1 MIASLSALT
10 ASNVLTIIS
19 SLLMLLG
26 GVAAFIIGMNLMGSN
41 LERAAGKSM
50 RRLMAKAAKNRFRGI
65 ATGAAVTAIVTS
77 SSATTVMIVGF
88 VNVGLMTLT
97 QAASVIMGANIGTTV
112 TALLTAISTVGD
124 ELLII
129 TALFTFSSF
138 VGMLMSM
145 LSKKEKI
152 KRVGAILQGLG
163 LIFVGMQFMSMTM
176 KNMLAD
182 EHINFVIEQAF
193 IGIGKGADKLTWHII
208 VLFLLGAALTGLV
221 QSSSAITAIVI
232 SLANE
237 NLITLPM
244 GMFIILGTNV
254 GTCVT
259 ALFSSLGTNVNARR
273 AAIVHLLFNVLG
285 SIIFIIPL
293 AFLSGH
299 LERFLNSFIPSL
311 SWQIAIFHMA
321 FNVLTTAILIG
332 FVNYLVK
339 LACLIV
345 PDKKDADSKEEQDT
359 LDRRLLKTPA
369 IAVGQVRRQL
379 LSMADKAFKNYK
391 LSLDMLFS
399 GDLSHRE
406 EFDETEKSIN
416 SMNKHIISFLIE
428 LSLTE
433 ISETDEKKV
442 SSFYHVASDIERIGD
457 YAENIVEYAEKS
469 VEDKLEFSDHAK
481 EEIREMD
488 LHITNLYRYT
498 GQVFAG
504 SDLNYLPDVEKEETA
519 TDDVNR
525 KMQQS
530 HLRRMTEG
538 RCTAEAGAVF
548 LQLAVNMERIGD
560 HMNNI
565 ANSVKSYGHKSG
577 VTVRKV
583 SK

>member
-1 MIASLSALT
+1 MTASLTALT
-10 ASNVLTIIS
+10 PSNILTIIS

-50 RRLMAKAAKNRFRGI
+50 RRLMSKAAKNRFRGV

-112 TALLTAISTVGD
+112 TAFLTAISTAGD

-129 TALFTFSSF
+129 TALFAFSAF
-138 VGMLMSM
+138 VGVLMAM
-145 LSKKEKI
+145 ISKKDKI
-152 KRVGAILQGLG
+152 KRIGAILQGLG
-163 LIFVGMQFMSMTM
+163 LIFVGMRLMSMTM
-176 KNMLAD
+176 DNMLAD
-182 EHINFVIEQAF
+182 ENIKGAIEQVF
-193 IGIGKGADKLTWHII
+193 IGIGRGADKLTWQII
-208 VLFLLGAALTGLV
+208 VLFLLGAALTGLM
-221 QSSSAITAIVI
+221 QSSAAITAIVI
-232 SLANE
+232 SLANA

-273 AAIVHLLFNVLG
+273 TAVVHLLFNILG

-293 AFLSGH
+293 AFISGH
-299 LERFLNSFIPSL
+299 LERFLNSLIPNI
-311 SWQIAIFHMA
+311 SWQIAIFHML

-345 PDKKDADSKEEQDT
+345 PDKGSDGQRSDV

-379 LSMADKAFKNYK
+379 LNMADKSFKNYK

-399 GDLSHRE
+399 GDLSHKD

-416 SMNKHIISFLIE
+416 AMHKHIISFLIE

-433 ISETDEKKV
+433 ISEIDEKKV

-457 YAENIVEYAEKS
+457 YAENIVEYAVQT
-469 VEDKLEFSDHAK
+469 VEDKIDFSDHAK

-498 GQVFAG
+498 CQVFAG
-504 SDLNYLPDVEKEETA
+504 SDLNYLPDVEREESA
-519 TDDVNR
+519 TDAVNIA
-525 KMQQS
+525 MQQS

-538 RCTAEAGAVF
+538 KCTAEAGAIY

-565 ANSVKSYGHKSG
+565 AHSVKEYGHGSAA
-577 VTVRKV
+577 TVRKI
-583 SK
+583 STRK